1 LTLHGKHPPVEHE
14 LLAWPGYAGSTPVRV
29 GNGAANQHQLD
40 GYGWVLDAA
49 WLLTQSGHQL
59 YSETW
64 RAMRAFADLVARR
77 WTEPDA
83 GIWEIR
89 DDTAHHVH
97 SKLMGWLALDRAVRI
112 ADHLGVSA
120 RRRRRW
126 QSSRDAIAV
135 EVRTLGFDP
144 KRSSYTRS
152 YGSHDLDAALLVLP
166 MLDLEPVDSL
176 RTMGTIKAIQHELGA
191 GGPLIYRYPPG
202 QDGLEGT
209 EGAFLPC
216 SFWLVQALAKTG
228 QTVEAARLFDE
239 LLALA
244 TSLGLYGE
252 EIDPTTLRHL
262 GNYPQALSHAA
273 MVQAAL
279 ALGDAPG

>member
-1 LTLHGKHPPVEHE
+1 
-14 LLAWPGYAGSTPVRV
+14 
-29 GNGAANQHQLD
+29 
-40 GYGWVLDAA
+40 
-49 WLLTQSGHQL
+49 
-59 YSETW
+59 
-64 RAMRAFADLVARR
+64 MRAFADLVARR
-77 WTEPDA
+77 WTEPDS
-83 GIWEIR
+83 GIWERR
-89 DDTAHHVH
+89 DDTVHHVH

-112 ADHLGVSA
+112 AEHLGVSA
-120 RRRRRW
+120 RRRQRW

-135 EVRTLGFDP
+135 EVTTLGFDP
-144 KRSSYTRS
+144 TRSSYTRS

-166 MLDLEPVDSL
+166 MLGLEPVDSP
-176 RTMGTIKAIQHELGA
+176 RTMGTIRAIQHELGA

-228 QTVEAARLFDE
+228 QADEAARLFDE

-244 TSLGLYGE
+244 SPLGLYGE

-279 ALGDAPG
+279 ALRQPPG

>member
-1 LTLHGKHPPVEHE
+1 
-14 LLAWPGYAGSTPVRV
+14 
-29 GNGAANQHQLD
+29 
-40 GYGWVLDAA
+40 
-49 WLLTQSGHQL
+49 
-59 YSETW
+59 
-64 RAMRAFADLVARR
+64 
-77 WTEPDA
+77 
-83 GIWEIR
+83 
-89 DDTAHHVH
+89 
-97 SKLMGWLALDRAVRI
+97 MGWLALDRALRI

-126 QSSRDAIAV
+126 QSSRDAIAA
-135 EVRTLGFDP
+135 EVTTLGFDP
-144 KRSSYTRS
+144 RRTSYTRS

-166 MLDLEPVDSL
+166 MLGFEPVDSP
-176 RTMGTIKAIQHELGA
+176 RTIGTIGAIRDELGA

-228 QTVEAARLFDE
+228 QTDEAAHLFDQS
-239 LLALA
+239 LALA

-262 GNYPQALSHAA
+262 GNFPQALTHAA

-279 ALGDAPG
+279 ALHEVPG